1 MFNRVHQEIVRDIR
15 IHRYSCQERDG
26 KPITEKGKPFI
37 MLTPNQVK
45 AEIEA
50 EILSYGFSKIKKV
63 SPTWANCIIR
73 VYEKVRYDYED
84 GLVYNLYGAE
94 CYTQDRG
101 VWVTRSG
108 GDLYRINHAKSVHRH
123 WICQDE
129 YIDFDCD
136 FFDTY
141 VRIS

>member
-1 MFNRVHQEIVRDIR
+1 MFNRMHQELIR
-15 IHRYSCQERDG
+15 EIGIHRYSCQEENGKPVTFDG
-26 KPITEKGKPFI
+26 KTFV

-45 AEIEA
+45 AEIEK
-50 EILSYGFSKIKKV
+50 EILKMGFSKIRRV

-94 CYTQDRG
+94 CYTKDRG
-101 VWVTRSG
+101 CWVTKTSG
-108 GDLYRINHAKSVHRH
+108 ELYRINHERSLHRH

-136 FFDTY
+136 FFDCY